1 MMKLHYWRACP
12 YACKVLAVVKY
23 LGLQDQIV
31 HEPLHPWEKGTGLTA
46 LNPLGKIPVLVL
58 EDGSALFDSQV
69 ICLYLADL
77 ATLQSKGDKGL
88 YPQQSLE
95 KFEALRLEALAT
107 GMMDA
112 CVAYVLEE
120 HARPTG
126 LQSLDWLARQR
137 AKVEASLL
145 HLEQNMAC
153 LSATTPTIGDISLS
167 IALSY
172 LNYRFASYIWH
183 PDHPNL
189 TRWFEQMLRIT
200 AIAESLPNEVHT
212 LPIVMEKIQR

>member
-12 YACKVLAVVKY
+12 YACKVLAVAKY
-23 LGLQDQIV
+23 LEIHDQV
-31 HEPLHPWEKGTGLTA
+31 SHEPVHPWEKGTGLVS
-46 LNPLGKIPVLVL
+46 LNPLGKIPVLEL

-107 GMMDA
+107 GLMDA
-112 CVAYVLEE
+112 SVAYVLEE

-126 LQSLDWLARQR
+126 LQSLDWLSRQR
-137 AKVEASLL
+137 AKIGSCLL
-145 HLEQNMAC
+145 YLEQNTAG
-153 LSATTPTIGDISLS
+153 LSSDKPTIGDVSLS

-172 LNYRFASYIWH
+172 LNYRFASYVWH

-189 TRWFEQMLRIT
+189 TKWFEQMLRIT

-212 LPIVMEKIQR
+212 LPVFMEKIQR